1 LEFRDIDQIFIYQP
15 PKPNNNK
22 RLTQNMATETK
33 IPLNPKGKSIPLERY
48 AGKWV
53 AFIEEKVVAFA
64 NSLEELEK
72 KIKKIKPKKE
82 PVYFLVPRKDE
93 GPYVL

>member
-1 LEFRDIDQIFIYQP
+1 
-15 PKPNNNK
+15 
-22 RLTQNMATETK
+22 MATETK

-93 GPYVL
+93 GPYVLYFA

>member
-1 LEFRDIDQIFIYQP
+1 MTT
-15 PKPNNNK
+15 K
-22 RLTQNMATETK
+22 TK

-53 AFIEEKVVAFA
+53 AFIGEKVVAFA
-64 NSLEELEK
+64 NSLEELEG

-93 GPYVL
+93 GPYVLYFA

>member
-1 LEFRDIDQIFIYQP
+1 
-15 PKPNNNK
+15 
-22 RLTQNMATETK
+22 MATKTK

-64 NSLEELEK
+64 NSLEELEG